1 MHLNHRP
8 LRSLLVGLCAALL
21 AACQSTGPKALSV
34 NADLLN
40 NVADH
45 AMAQTGAQGLAIA
58 VTEPGRVIVH
68 GSWGI
73 RNAKGEPL
81 QADTVMYG
89 ASLTKTAF
97 AYYVNQLAQEGKLD
111 LDQPIAR
118 LLPRP
123 LPEYS
128 DPQGRYAPWS
138 DLAGDPRW
146 QQITPRMALNH
157 ATGFANFFWLNP
169 DQKLTIHFTPGSRY
183 AYSGDGIILLQYA
196 IEKGL
201 GIDVGQD
208 MQRRL
213 FDRFAMP
220 NSSLIWR
227 PDFAANLADGW
238 KADGAIEPHDE
249 RSKVRAAGSLD
260 TTIADMARLSAGIS
274 ADRPAMAVLAKG
286 TLKITT
292 ASQFPPFQPEL
303 APAEQVPD
311 LAAGLGVVTFAG
323 PQGPGWFKGGH
334 NDSTGN
340 MWVCLLRSG
349 RCVVILSND
358 VRAEAAFPDIVRRLL
373 GDTGLPWQWEYGVQ
387 PWTKALTP

>member
-1 MHLNHRP
+1 M
-8 LRSLLVGLCAALL
+8 
-21 AACQSTGPKALSV
+21 
-34 NADLLN
+34 LN

>member
-1 MHLNHRP
+1 MRLNHRP
-8 LRSLLVGLCAALL
+8 LRFLLVGLSAALL
-21 AACQSTGPKALSV
+21 AGCQSTGPKALSV

-40 NVADH
+40 DVAAQ

-97 AYYVNQLAQEGKLD
+97 AYYVNQLAQEGKLN

-128 DPQGRYAPWS
+128 DPQGRYAPWN

-274 ADRPAMAVLAKG
+274 ADLPAMAVLAKG

-303 APAEQVPD
+303 APAEQVPG

-340 MWVCLLRSG
+340 MWVCLVRSG

-358 VRAEAAFPDIVRRLL
+358 VRAEAAFPGIVRRLL
-373 GDTGLPWQWEYGVQ
+373 GETGLPWQWEYGVQ